1 MYAIFGLLYFLV
13 FLLIIWIVLSL
24 FRAIFLR
31 DRKGPKWLQREI
43 IKWEENKILSP
54 EQSDTILAL
63 YKLKRP
69 DARKKMD
76 TIRIMLVVGA
86 VFIGIGVIFF
96 VASNW
101 DQIPAFVRS
110 GLLLALTLATLVAGY
125 IFSYVKQGFPALG
138 KSLLFLASLFWGA
151 TVALIAQI
159 YNIPVSQNWYIL
171 LLWAFPILP
180 IAIFFEN
187 EYAAL
192 LASVLFLI
200 WNFAFSVNN
209 SAPNYYY
216 PLIAFFIL
224 LPFTQKL
231 VIAQRLNIIGVVA
244 AAIYCCFFQYTW
256 LALGISAGF
265 VVYYLFDRGI
275 KDHLYAATVSFIAWN
290 ITFTQVWDRIP
301 NIYFL
306 VPLGG
311 LLYLTYKDESKE
323 NLALWLLSLIVWA
336 NLVVVAF
343 MHNFRQEIN
352 YPFLIIFQSMLA
364 LAIYGA
370 GNLERFRG
378 HFFEEVYRSFGA
390 IIALAATYA
399 LTFQAVF
406 EYQRSLHLQLA
417 YFMASLLIF
426 PASVVLVCAKITE
439 YFKNTTGKLELAG
452 ICLIAGANVFILANP
467 QAIALNTF
475 LANAVFAAVAL
486 ITVFLGFEAQKPYI
500 FNAGV
505 AMFVIFII
513 TRFVDAVWKLKEK
526 SLFFIVGG
534 IVIMS
539 LGILFEKQRRKIIER
554 MKA

>member
-1 MYAIFGLLYFLV
+1 MYIYYVIALCLGVLL
-13 FLLIIWIVLSL
+13 LLGILSL
-24 FRAIFLR
+24 VRIIFFRSK
-31 DRKGPKWLQREI
+31 KGPKWLQSEI
-43 IKWEENKILSP
+43 VKWEEKKILNP

-63 YKLKRP
+63 YKLKRL
-69 DARKKMD
+69 DVRKKMD
-76 TIRIMLVVGA
+76 TIRLMLVVGA
-86 VFIGIGVIFF
+86 VFIGIGVIFL

-101 DQIPAFVRS
+101 NQIPAFVRT

-159 YNIPVSQNWYIL
+159 YNIPVSQNWFIL

-180 IAIFFEN
+180 IAIFYDN
-187 EYAAL
+187 EYVAL
-192 LASVLFLI
+192 LASALFLV

-216 PLIAFFIL
+216 PLIVFCIL
-224 LPFTQKL
+224 LPFMQKF
-231 VIAQRLNIIGVVA
+231 VITQRLNIIGVVA
-244 AAIYCCFFQYTW
+244 AAIFCCFFKYTW

-265 VVYYLFDRGI
+265 VVYYLFYRSI
-275 KDHLYAATVSFIAWN
+275 KDYLYAATVSFIAWN

-323 NLALWLLSLIVWA
+323 NLALWLLSLMVWA

-343 MHNFRQEIN
+343 MHNFNQEIN

-370 GNLERFRG
+370 GNLARFRG

-406 EYQRSLHLQLA
+406 EYQKNLDRQSAYLA
-417 YFMASLLIF
+417 ASFLIF
-426 PASVVLVCAKITE
+426 LVIVGIVCAKITE
-439 YFKNTTGKLELAG
+439 YFKNTTGKLELAAM
-452 ICLIAGANVFILANP
+452 CLIAAANVFILANP

-554 MKA
+554 MKT